1 MAKKDQ
7 QKEMSVEEKL
17 RALYDLQLIDS
28 RLDEIRNTRGELP
41 LEVED
46 LSDDV
51 AQMETRIHKIDEEI
65 KDLEGEIKL
74 KNEAIKN
81 SEALIKKYAK
91 QQENVRNNREFDSLA
106 KEIEFQEL
114 EIQLC
119 EKRIKEFKAKIENK
133 KQLQAEINTKLESM
147 RTHLEH
153 KKSELDAIIKETE
166 KEEEFLVQKSEEF
179 ASVLEERLL
188 KAYRRIRAN
197 MKNGLAVVPVHR
209 DASVGSF
216 FTIPPQRQ
224 MDIAQ
229 RKKIISDEHSGRILV
244 DAELAREEKEKIDAL
259 LKGG

>member
-51 AQMETRIHKIDEEI
+51 AQMETRIQKIDDEI
-65 KDLEGEIKL
+65 KELDGEIKL
-74 KNEAIKN
+74 KKEAIKN

-91 QQENVRNNREFDSLA
+91 QQDNVRNNREFDSLA
-106 KEIEFQEL
+106 KEVEYQEL
-114 EIQLC
+114 EIQLS
-119 EKRIKEFKAKIENK
+119 EKRIKEFNVKIEHK
-133 KQLQAEINTKLESM
+133 KQIQEEINAKLDSM
-147 RTHLEH
+147 KSHLEH

-166 KEEEFLVQKSEEF
+166 KEEEFLVKKSEEF
-179 ASVLEERLL
+179 SAALDERLF
-188 KAYRRIRAN
+188 KAYKRIRTN

-244 DAELAREEKEKIDAL
+244 DAELAQEEKEKIDAL
-259 LKGG
+259 LAKG

>member
-51 AQMETRIHKIDEEI
+51 AQMETRIHKIDDEI
-65 KDLEGEIKL
+65 KELDGEIKL
-74 KNEAIKN
+74 KKEAIKN
-81 SEALIKKYAK
+81 SEALMKKYTK
-91 QQENVRNNREFDSLA
+91 QQDNVRNNREFDSLA
-106 KEIEFQEL
+106 KEVEYQEL
-114 EIQLC
+114 EIQLS
-119 EKRIKEFKAKIENK
+119 EKRIKEFNAKIDHK
-133 KQLQAEINTKLESM
+133 KQIQEEINTKLDSM
-147 RTHLEH
+147 KTHLDH

-166 KEEEFLVQKSEEF
+166 KEEAFLIKKSEEF
-179 ASVLEERLL
+179 SGILDERLF
-188 KAYRRIRAN
+188 KAYTRIRSN

-244 DAELAREEKEKIDAL
+244 DGELAQEEKEKIEAL
-259 LKGG
+259 LKG

>member
-51 AQMETRIHKIDEEI
+51 AQMETRIQKVEDEI
-65 KDLEGEIKL
+65 KELEDEIKL
-74 KNEAIKN
+74 KKEAIKN
-81 SEALIKKYAK
+81 SEALMKKYTK
-91 QQENVRNNREFDSLA
+91 QQDNVRNNREFDSLA
-106 KEIEFQEL
+106 KEVEYQEL
-114 EIQLC
+114 EIQLS
-119 EKRIKEFKAKIENK
+119 EKRIKEFQTKIEHK
-133 KQLQAEINTKLESM
+133 KQVQEEINTKLDSM
-147 RTHLEH
+147 RSHLDH
-153 KKSELDAIIKETE
+153 KKSELNAIIKETE
-166 KEEEFLVQKSEEF
+166 KEEEFLIKKSEEF
-179 ASVLEERLL
+179 SAVLDERLF
-188 KAYRRIRAN
+188 KAYNRIRTN

-244 DAELAREEKEKIDAL
+244 DAELAQEEKEKIDAL
-259 LKGG
+259 LKG

>member
-28 RLDEIRNTRGELP
+28 RLDELKNTRGELP

-51 AQMETRIHKIDEEI
+51 AQMETRIQKIDDEI
-65 KDLEGEIKL
+65 KELEGEIKL
-74 KNEAIKN
+74 KKEAIKN
-81 SEALIKKYAK
+81 SEALIKKYTK
-91 QQENVRNNREFDSLA
+91 QQDNVRNNREFDALS
-106 KEIEFQEL
+106 KEVEYQGL
-114 EIQLC
+114 EIQLS
-119 EKRIKEFKAKIENK
+119 EKRIKEFNSKIEHKNQVEEEAK
-133 KQLQAEINTKLESM
+133 SKLESM
-147 RTHLEH
+147 KNHLEH
-153 KKSELDAIIKETE
+153 KKSELDAIVKETE
-166 KEEEFLVQKSEEF
+166 KEEEFLIKKSGEF
-179 ASVLEERLL
+179 SSILEERLF
-188 KAYRRIRAN
+188 KAYQRIRSSV
-197 MKNGLAVVPVHR
+197 KNGLAVVPVHR

-244 DAELAREEKEKIDAL
+244 DSQLAEEEKEKIDKL
-259 LKGG
+259 LKG

>member
-51 AQMETRIHKIDEEI
+51 AQMETRIQKFDEEI
-65 KDLEGEIKL
+65 KELDGEIKL
-74 KNEAIKN
+74 KKEAIKN
-81 SEALIKKYAK
+81 SESLMKKYSK
-91 QQENVRNNREFDSLA
+91 QQDNVRNNREFDALA
-106 KEIEFQEL
+106 KEVEFQEL
-114 EIQLC
+114 EIQLS
-119 EKRIKEFKAKIENK
+119 EKRIKEFNAKIDQK
-133 KQLQAEINTKLESM
+133 KQMQEEINTKLDSM
-147 RTHLEH
+147 KSHLGH
-153 KKSELDAIIKETE
+153 KKSELDSIIKETE
-166 KEEEFLVQKSEEF
+166 KEEEFLLKKSEEF
-179 ASVLEERLL
+179 ASVLDERLFT
-188 KAYRRIRAN
+188 AYKRIRTN
-197 MKNGLAVVPVHR
+197 MKNGLAVVPVNR
-209 DASVGSF
+209 NASVGSF

-244 DAELAREEKEKIDAL
+244 DADLAQEEQEKIEAL
-259 LKGG
+259 LNG